1 MGRFVRRLSQ
11 RRHSLGAHPSPHRPP
26 LRLFP
31 HNLPLLLIPLLQ
43 LPLLPQML
51 LLLVL
56 LNTNS
61 STKSLVFCLL
71 VPRTPISALCA
82 RENLLTT
89 LFQIGRRSCR
99 CFLFVADPAAGIE
112 MFSFCWRLAPNSLHT
127 WLLRVLI
134 YLINFLA
141 KKTSCRDVW
150 KLSIVSYN
158 TYNSVRK
165 PARVPKMTRSRFSA
179 PDFLA
184 ITAHTCAPAVNCRT
198 GSLL

>member
-11 RRHSLGAHPSPHRPP
+11 RCHSLGAHPSPHRPP

-31 HNLPLLLIPLLQ
+31 HNLPLLLFSITTNIASTDSTLK
-43 LPLLPQML
+43 
-51 LLLVL
+51 
-56 LNTNS
+56 TNS
-61 STKSLVFCLL
+61 SASPVFCLL
-71 VPRTPISALCA
+71 VPRTPISALFA

-89 LFQIGRRSCR
+89 LFQIGRRSSC

-112 MFSFCWRLAPNSLHT
+112 MFSFCSRLAPNSLHT

-134 YLINFLA
+134 YLIIFLAEIFGNFLLP
-141 KKTSCRDVW
+141 C
-150 KLSIVSYN
+150 N
-158 TYNSVRK
+158 TYNSNRK

-179 PDFLA
+179 PDLLA